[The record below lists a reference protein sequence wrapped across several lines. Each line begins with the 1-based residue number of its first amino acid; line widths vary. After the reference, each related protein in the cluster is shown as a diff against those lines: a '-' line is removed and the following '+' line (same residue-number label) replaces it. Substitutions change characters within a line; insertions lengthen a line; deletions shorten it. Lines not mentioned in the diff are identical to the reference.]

1 MNRRGFFKGIGAVTA
16 ATIIAPTVLLEE
28 VPVVPEVPM
37 GNEGLWVQLKRA
49 KNITYA
55 RPEGLTREHIKNVVE
70 QVFKEMPKPERFA
83 NVRTGKAGREQIR
96 RQMHAYILNG
106 ITYTT

>member
-16 ATIIAPTVLLEE
+16 ATIITPTVLLEE

-37 GNEGLWVQLKRA
+37 GNEGLWTQIRRA
-49 KNITYA
+49 KTIAYD
-55 RPEGLTREHIKNVVE
+55 RPNGLTRDDIKNAVE
-70 QVFKEMPKPERFA
+70 AVFRDYPKPERFA
-83 NVRTGKAGREQIR
+83 NFRTGKLGEQEIR